1 MPQNAAFLSYGAS
14 TAASVAASLITVTI
28 GTSTTGLPATAVRL
42 WNNGTAAAFCFIGT
56 GTTLTTTGSAAN
68 GMPLPQS
75 IAPFVL
81 RTGGVSTIQLS
92 TLGTST
98 NTTTIFVTGGE
109 GIS

>member
-1 MPQNAAFLSYGAS
+1 MPQNAAFLPYGA
-14 TAASVAASLITVTI
+14 TTGASVGPALVTVTLAN
-28 GTSTTGLPATAVRL
+28 SVTGLPATAVRL
-42 WNNGTAAAFCFIGT
+42 WNNGTAGAFIMIGT

-68 GMPLPQS
+68 GLPIPQS

-81 RTGGVSTIQLS
+81 RTGGVGVIQLS

-98 NTTTIFVTGGE
+98 NTTTIYATGGE